1 MRETTMPWVV
11 VVGNPKRVDHVHP
24 ASVLA
29 SSVRPSEAYIVPV
42 AVGSIASDGVVI
54 VAPTASG
61 NTGHG
66 VEVHP
71 LLYATFTGCAQDFAV
86 AAGDATTAV
95 ATTATTATAVRA
107 RTDLIAGRPRARSGT
122 RAARRTPRPSAARAR
137 SSSAAAP
144 RRRGGAAGSASR
156 AARARPRW

>member
-1 MRETTMPWVV
+1 MRETTMPCVV
-11 VVGNPKRVDHVHP
+11 AVGNPKRVDQVHP

-54 VAPTASG
+54 VPPTASG

-95 ATTATTATAVRA
+95 ATTAAAVRA
-107 RTDLIAGRPRARSGT
+107 RADLIAGRPRARSGT
-122 RAARRTPRPSAARAR
+122 RAARRTPRPSAARAL
-137 SSSAAAP
+137 SS
-144 RRRGGAAGSASR
+144 
-156 AARARPRW
+156 